1 MKKVAI
7 MQTYF
12 FPYIGYWQAI
22 NAVDE
27 YVLYDD
33 VTYIKGGWINRN
45 NILLNGQSHLI
56 TLPLENSSSF
66 KLINEIFV
74 TSNAKIKEKLCK
86 TIYMAYSK
94 APYFEQVYPIIEKTV
109 MKDGIISEIIYE
121 NVLDICEYIGIKT
134 KILLSSQ
141 LTKNN
146 DLKAEEKVIDIVKNL
161 GGTTYINAIG
171 GQELYSKENFSKN
184 NIDLYFIKTKP
195 VEYKQFNNAFV
206 PNLSIIDILMFNS
219 KEEVRELLNQYELI

>member
-7 MQTYF
+7 MQPYL

-74 TSNAKIKEKLCK
+74 TSNIKIKEKLCK

-94 APYFEQVYPIIEKTV
+94 APYFEWVYPIIEKSII
-109 MKDGIISEIIYE
+109 KDGIISEIIYE
-121 NVLDICEYIGIKT
+121 TILGICDYIGIKT
-134 KILLSSQ
+134 KILLSSKID
-141 LTKNN
+141 KNSE
-146 DLKAEEKVIDIVKNL
+146 LKAEEKVINIVTKLN
-161 GGTTYINAIG
+161 GKIYINAIG
-171 GQELYSKENFSKN
+171 GQELYNKENFNKN
-184 NIDLYFIKTKP
+184 NIDLYFIKTNS

-206 PNLSIIDILMFNS
+206 PNLSIIDVLMFNS

>member
-7 MQTYF
+7 MQPYF

-45 NILLNGQSHLI
+45 NILMNNQPHLI
-56 TLPLENSSSF
+56 TLPIEGASSY
-66 KLINEIFV
+66 KRINEIYV
-74 TSNAKIKEKLCK
+74 TKNAKVKEKLCK
-86 TIYMAYSK
+86 TISLMYSK
-94 APYFEQVYPIIEKTV
+94 APYYNDVFPIVEKSI

-121 NVLDICEYIGIKT
+121 TVLDICNYIGIKT
-134 KILLSSQ
+134 KIFLSSQ

-146 DLKAEEKVIDIVKNL
+146 DLKAEEKVIDIVKNM
-161 GGTTYINAIG
+161 GGTIYINAIG
-171 GQELYSKENFSKN
+171 GQELYDKEEFKKN
-184 NIDLYFIKTKP
+184 GIDLYFIKTNP
-195 VEYKQFNNAFV
+195 VEYKQFKNEFV
-206 PNLSIIDILMFNS
+206 PNLSIIDIMMFNS
-219 KEEVRELLNQYELI
+219 PEKIRELLNEYELI